1 METEISLMKD
11 GNAWGALIGPNIVEG
26 ICGFGDTESE
36 ALEELA
42 LNMRRAGR

>member
-1 METEISLMKD
+1 METEISLMID
-11 GNAWGALIGPNIVEG
+11 GNKWSALIGSNIQEG

-42 LNMRRAGR
+42 LNLKQEGR